1 MRLCRRLWP
10 AACFACRFLLLSSKW
25 GVVYQVSLMAPL
37 WMAQLQYVVPV
48 TLKVGQK
55 YALDDFATNTCTHRT
70 KSWPPGFYKDDLG
83 AKTLYFMGTPSS
95 SRLHRVRFFSARR
108 HARSELPCAARSTAV
123 LRKCSLNPPPP
134 PVPATT
140 HCFWCHAPPPPTPS
154 STAPSSYS
162 ASSGRAPAVTATPGN
177 TQTRLPSMNPLRV
190 WPPVLSVC
198 SRR

>member
-70 KSWPPGFYKDDLG
+70 KSWPPGFYKDDMG
-83 AKTLYFMGTPSS
+83 VKTLYFMGTPSS
-95 SRLHRVRFFSARR
+95 ACLHRVGFFSARR
-108 HARSELPCAARSTAV
+108 HARSELPCAARSTPV

-134 PVPATT
+134 PAPATT
-140 HCFWCHAPPPPTPS
+140 SPHHVGIVPPTPQ
-154 STAPSSYS
+154 TVVDGAILVP
-162 ASSGRAPAVTATPGN
+162 SGRASSVTATPGK
-177 TQTRLPSMNPLRV
+177 THTRLPSMNPLRV
-190 WPPVLSVC
+190 WPPVLLVC